1 MIYMEKN
8 NIQNYLGTNIMRC
21 IIIELAGSV
30 HYETSFERAI
40 TFIKNTFKGADTSI
54 IYKHKIYGDTYC
66 VINNNNFIK
75 IIMET
80 SPIFNGLLV
89 PSNPYSMLYIIP
101 QAQNIGIRNRIGV
114 NKYYNQLFKL
124 GYNTL
129 KLLNIK
135 HNYDPI

>member
-1 MIYMEKN
+1 
-8 NIQNYLGTNIMRC
+8 MRC

-30 HYETSFERAI
+30 HYESSFERAI
-40 TFIKNTFKGADTSI
+40 TFIKKTFKGADTNI
-54 IYKHKIYGDTYC
+54 IYKHKIYDDTYC

-89 PSNPYSMLYIIP
+89 PSNPYSVLYITP
-101 QAQNIGIRNRIGV
+101 LAQNDNIRKKIGV
-114 NKYYNQLFKL
+114 NQYYNRLFKL
-124 GYNTL
+124 GYTTL